1 MNPELFI
8 RFLLCLASFGAG
20 FLLACYGAAKI
31 VVENKEL
38 KDKLAKITEERDR
51 LKESAKV
58 IEIKDHRKEAA
69 DITGNYFTEF

>member
-1 MNPELFI
+1 MNVEFLI
-8 RFLLCLASFGAG
+8 RGFLCLASFAAG
-20 FLLACYGAAKI
+20 FLFACGGAARI
-31 VVENKEL
+31 VTENKDL

-51 LKESAKV
+51 LKESAQV

>member
-1 MNPELFI
+1 MLDFIGKLFI
-8 RFLLCLASFGAG
+8 LTIGLVVG
-20 FLLACYGAAKI
+20 FFIACMGAAKI
-31 VVENKEL
+31 VVENKDL
-38 KDKLAKITEERDR
+38 KDKLAEITEERDR